1 MRTTLAVVLLTGV
14 LSACAGGVTGIGG
27 ESEYECRAPK
37 GVPCMSMSGVYAN
50 VRAGNVPGLNTGP
63 ATAAPKGRADTLTN
77 PANPT
82 NPTTPT
88 IASEG
93 WIPVGDGPQVGLSSP
108 ASLATASLA
117 QPGAYGKVSPTVM
130 NVPASGTPLRTP
142 ERVLRIWIAP
152 LEDSEGTLHD
162 QRYVYVQV
170 ERGQWLLQAFQESG
184 RQVYAPVKRM
194 PAAAEKPE
202 GQPQAPAE
210 AAQEAARRNG
220 ALFVPGAA
228 PPPRQA
234 EPATGPKE

>member
-1 MRTTLAVVLLTGV
+1 MRATLAALLLTGL
-14 LSACAGGVTGIGG
+14 LSACAGGITGIGG
-27 ESEYECRAPK
+27 ESEYECKAPK

-63 ATAAPKGRADTLTN
+63 ATAAPKGRTDT
-77 PANPT
+77 PT
-82 NPTTPT
+82 NPTM
-88 IASEG
+88 ASEG
-93 WIPVGDGPQVGLSSP
+93 WSPVGEGPQVALSAP
-108 ASLATASLA
+108 APLATASLA
-117 QPGAYGKVSPTVM
+117 QPGAYGKVSPTTM

-194 PAAAEKPE
+194 QAAAEKPE
-202 GQPQAPAE
+202 GQPQAPAD

-220 ALFVPGAA
+220 ALFVPGTA
-228 PPPRQA
+228 PQPRQA
-234 EPATGPKE
+234 EPATEPKE